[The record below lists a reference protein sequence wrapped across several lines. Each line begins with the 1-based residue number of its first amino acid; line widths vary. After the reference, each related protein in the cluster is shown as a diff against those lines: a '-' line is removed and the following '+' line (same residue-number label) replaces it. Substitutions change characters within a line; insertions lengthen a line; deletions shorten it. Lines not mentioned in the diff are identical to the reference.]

1 MKAKE
6 IRSMTESEMKSKL
19 EEFQDKLFKQKMQK
33 SLGQAE
39 NPHKIGQTKKDIAR
53 LITILAEKKRSNNGK
68 GKSEPES
75 KSPAESTPATKRKKK
90 G

>member
-6 IRSMTESEMKSKL
+6 IRSMSKSEMESKL
-19 EEFQDKLFKQKMQK
+19 GELQDKLFKQRVQK

-39 NPHKIGQTKKDIAR
+39 NPYKIKHSRKDIAR
-53 LITILAEKKRSNNGK
+53 LLTILAEKRSENG
-68 GKSEPES
+68 ES
-75 KSPAESTPATKRKKK
+75 KPNTNIQPEKAKQKK

>member
-6 IRSMTESEMKSKL
+6 IRSLTVSEMENKL
-19 EEFQDKLFKQKMQK
+19 AELQDKLFKQRIQK

-39 NPHKIGQTKKDIAR
+39 NPHKMKDTRKDIAR
-53 LITILAEKKRSNNGK
+53 LLTILAEKRSNNGEQER
-68 GKSEPES
+68 SEKE
-75 KSPAESTPATKRKKK
+75 